1 MSVLRTL
8 VVASLVV
15 IPLAGSPGQLR
26 FAAGSNLADSV
37 YVASKVRTIADA
49 ECFAALDLDA
59 ADLKPVRDALR
70 RHGPEA
76 SYRAWGDSWT
86 RSARPRYVTKTS
98 QLLIDTDLLTDYE
111 DFRATLAARPAER
124 DTIVARANELLRNT
138 IRTWGD
144 RTEQFGPVVDFN
156 RDVGQSGRY
165 GFHYWWWARPLVWA
179 ALLTGDE
186 RYLDK
191 FQEFFNQWYDQRN
204 SITRGFPDLDVVF
217 YELGI
222 SARTRV
228 FAEYLLM
235 PHRNRTPRTYEQM
248 LKTLLGGARWLHELE
263 RHEGYRP
270 GNWQIVGSY
279 TLVQI
284 ALLVPEFRE
293 SPAWLATGLQRLEEH
308 LERDFFEDGGHSER
322 APRNYTLLT
331 YLSYRNVCSLL
342 ERHDRAGETARLIR
356 SRMGRTID
364 WWVAMIAPTGEIPA
378 YNDSHRGLFPAD
390 ILRDGAE
397 YFARPAVSGVLRHL
411 FGERGDTTLPAFRS
425 RHLPAS
431 GFTVMRTDWSREA
444 LYFNTGYGPYASH
457 THNDLLS
464 FEIYAYGRALVV
476 DAGIGMTYDDP
487 LYLTWY
493 KSAPAHNTVVVNG
506 KEMKREGI
514 RGEDV
519 RWGIAGEIEYFA
531 AGHNGYL
538 EAFGVRHR
546 RQVVF
551 VKPDFWFVLDDLAGT
566 RPGDTLSWYLH
577 SPTVLRPAGW
587 GFRSESGP
595 GLMVLP
601 ATRPEA
607 VRTGEGMA
615 ASTVDLRPGQVQ
627 SINWIRFDLSGK
639 ETTHVQFPVLLLPF
653 RENPPEVRLERVA
666 RNHYRVTT
674 GSREDQLIFGGGG
687 GEGQAWETDAAL
699 LYLRSEDGKRTATVI
714 EGTYL
719 RRSGTTLW
727 RSGVR
732 ASASA
737 IAW

>member
-1 MSVLRTL
+1 MSVLRN
-8 VVASLVV
+8 VVVLSLVL

-26 FAAGSNLADSV
+26 FAPGSNLADSV
-37 YVASKVRTIADA
+37 YVASKIRTITDA
-49 ECFAALDLDA
+49 ECFAALDLDVPG
-59 ADLKPVRDALR
+59 LKPVADALGR
-70 RHGPEA
+70 QGPEA
-76 SYRAWGDSWT
+76 LYRAWGEFWT

-98 QLLIDTDLLTDYE
+98 QLLIDTDLLTDE
-111 DFRATLAARPAER
+111 GDFRATIAAKPAER
-124 DTIVARANELLRNT
+124 DTIIARADELLRNT

-144 RTEQFGPVVDFN
+144 RVEQFGPVVDFN

-165 GFHYWWWARPLVWA
+165 GFHYWWWARPLIWA
-179 ALLTGDE
+179 AYLTGDE

-191 FQEFFNQWYDQRN
+191 FQQLFNQWYDQRN

-228 FAEYLLM
+228 FAEYLLV
-235 PHRNRTPRTYEQM
+235 PHRNRSSRTHEQM
-248 LKTLLGGARWLHELE
+248 LKTLLGGARWLYELE

-279 TLVQI
+279 ALVQI
-284 ALLVPEFRE
+284 ALLMPEFRE
-293 SPAWLATGLQRLEEH
+293 SPAWLATGLQRLGEH

-331 YLSYRNVCSLL
+331 YLGYRNLCYLL
-342 ERHDRAGETARLIR
+342 ERHDRAPEFTRLIR

-364 WWVAMIAPTGEIPA
+364 WWVALIAPTGEIPA

-397 YFARPAVSGVLRHL
+397 YFARPAVSGVLRNL
-411 FGERGDTTLPAFRS
+411 FGERGDATLPAFRS
-425 RHLPAS
+425 RHLPSS

-506 KEMKREGI
+506 KDMKREGI

-519 RWGIAGEIEYFA
+519 RWGSAGDTEYFA
-531 AGHNGYL
+531 AGHSGYV
-538 EAFGVRHR
+538 ETSGVRHR

-551 VKPDFWFVLDDLAGT
+551 AKPDFWFILDDLTGA

-577 SPTVLRPAGW
+577 SPTVLQPARL
-587 GFRSESGP
+587 GFKSADGP

-601 ATRPEA
+601 ATPPEA

-615 ASTVDLRPGQVQ
+615 ASTADLRPGRVQ
-627 SINWIRFDLSGK
+627 SINWIRFDRRAK
-639 ETTHVQFPVLLLPF
+639 DTTSVQFPVLLLPF
-653 RENPPEVRLERVA
+653 RETPPEVRIEQVA
-666 RNHYRVTT
+666 PNQYRVTM
-674 GSREDQLIFGGGG
+674 GGKEDQLIFGGGG
-687 GEGQAWETDAAL
+687 PGSRMWETDAAL
-699 LYLRSEDGKRTATVI
+699 LHLRSEGGKRTATVI

-719 RRSGTTLW
+719 RRGGTTLW
-727 RSGVR
+727 RSEVP
-732 ASASA
+732 ASVSA
-737 IAW
+737 IRW